1 MSERRVNLNRQ
12 NLIVEQPMSELKKTD
27 CISMENALKE
37 TGVVKNTL
45 NSYMNALG
53 IPKHKFPFD
62 RRVYITL
69 VDLERIKRFIEENK
83 S

>member
-1 MSERRVNLNRQ
+1 
-12 NLIVEQPMSELKKTD
+12 MSELKKTD
-27 CISMENALKE
+27 CISMENALKDL
-37 TGVVKNTL
+37 GIVKNTL

-69 VDLERIKRFIEENK
+69 SDFERIKRFIEENK
-83 S
+83 R